1 MVDTLNDNSFFK
13 PTVLYKEYMILDMI
27 EKNPN
32 ITQREISK
40 EIGIAVSMVNEYL
53 DQCVKDK
60 LVRKK
65 KYSMKT
71 VEYFI
76 TKKGIERRKMLNI
89 GYLSASQNLYSYAK
103 QDIEKFLVSIEE
115 KGFRDLIL
123 YGAGEVCEI
132 LLNTLASNP
141 SIHLNCQA
149 IIDDDLNKVGLKM
162 LGIDIINRD
171 DISNFLYDGVL
182 ISSYTNKDSIREKLL
197 AKEIKPTK
205 ILDFFK

>member
-1 MVDTLNDNSFFK
+1 
-13 PTVLYKEYMILDMI
+13 MILDMI

-32 ITQREISK
+32 FTQREISK

-60 LVRKK
+60 LVRKEE
-65 KYSMKT
+65 YSMKT

-123 YGAGEVCEI
+123 YSAGSAI
-132 LLNTLASNP
+132 LNWRLSVVM
-141 SIHLNCQA
+141 
-149 IIDDDLNKVGLKM
+149 KVM
-162 LGIDIINRD
+162 
-171 DISNFLYDGVL
+171 F
-182 ISSYTNKDSIREKLL
+182 
-197 AKEIKPTK
+197 
-205 ILDFFK
+205 